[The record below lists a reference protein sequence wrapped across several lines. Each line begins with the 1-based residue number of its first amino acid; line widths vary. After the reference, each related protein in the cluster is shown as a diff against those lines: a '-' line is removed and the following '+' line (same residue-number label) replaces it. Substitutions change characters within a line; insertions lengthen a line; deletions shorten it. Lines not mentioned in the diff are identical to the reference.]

1 MSLQQEP
8 GLALERVPVEAREPG
23 LVLERVRAVG
33 RVRVLA
39 RARLGWVV
47 LFL

>member
-8 GLALERVPVEAREPG
+8 GQALVRVPVEAQEPG
-23 LVLERVRAVG
+23 QALERVRAVA
-33 RVRVLA
+33 RARVLA
-39 RARLGWVV
+39 RARLGWVA